1 MTVFKTASLIFSA
14 LLLISASAAPLAAD
28 EAGRKKQQLKR
39 IRQEIEQKKQEI
51 RKADKKERSILSE
64 IEAIDRAIQAGET
77 ELAKQIK
84 RLEETERSLKDL
96 QTGSAEKLRELER
109 LKDIY
114 RQRVRALYKAGR
126 SAYLTA
132 LIPVGGD
139 GSIARKVK
147 FLGILAQM
155 DRQVIRGYSDA
166 LSNYQTRQAEVIKKR
181 DEIRRQGEAIAWRKK
196 ELEQKKRQK
205 AGLLAAVRTEKS
217 LYEQTLKELEESSA
231 SLWAAVKKA
240 EEGKKSAARQSRR
253 AATALLHKPGR
264 SLSWPTE
271 GRVITPY
278 GLQRHPQF
286 GTVIFRRGIE
296 IEARPGTEV
305 KAAKDGV
312 VAYADWQK
320 GYGRLMIIRHAEGFY
335 TLYGYLSR
343 LDAGKDEQVRRGQV
357 IGSVGDT
364 GGAGGAKLYFEVRAD
379 GQAQDPLKWLV
390 KSRVGQ

>member
-1 MTVFKTASLIFSA
+1 MTAFKAASVIFSA
-14 LLLISASAAPLAAD
+14 LLLLSAYAMPLSAD
-28 EAGRKKQQLKR
+28 EAVHKKKELRR
-39 IRQEIEQKKQEI
+39 IKQEIEQKKQEI
-51 RKADKKERSILSE
+51 KKADKKERSILSE

-77 ELAKQIK
+77 ELAKQIA
-84 RLEETERSLKDL
+84 RLEETERSLKEL
-96 QTGSAEKLRELER
+96 QTGSADKLRELER

-132 LIPVGGD
+132 LIPVGSD
-139 GSIARKVK
+139 GSVARKVK
-147 FLGILAQM
+147 YLGIIAQM
-155 DRQVIRGYSDA
+155 DRQVIKQYADA
-166 LSNYQTRQAEVIKKR
+166 LSSYQARQAEVIKKR
-181 DEIRRQGEAIAWRKK
+181 DEIRRQSEAIAQRKK

-205 AGLLAAVRTEKS
+205 AGLLTAVRTEKL

-231 SLWAAVKKA
+231 SLWAAVKQA
-240 EEGKKSAARQSRR
+240 EEKKKSAAGHPGKPVAGPS
-253 AATALLHKPGR
+253 HKTGR
-264 SLSWPTE
+264 GLAWPAE
-271 GRVITPY
+271 GRIITPY
-278 GLQRHPQF
+278 GVQRHPQF
-286 GTVIFRRGIE
+286 GTVVFRRGIE
-296 IEARPGTEV
+296 IEARPGSEV
-305 KAAKDGV
+305 KAAEDGV

-379 GQAQDPLKWLV
+379 GQVQDPLKWLV
-390 KSRVGQ
+390 KSRVGP